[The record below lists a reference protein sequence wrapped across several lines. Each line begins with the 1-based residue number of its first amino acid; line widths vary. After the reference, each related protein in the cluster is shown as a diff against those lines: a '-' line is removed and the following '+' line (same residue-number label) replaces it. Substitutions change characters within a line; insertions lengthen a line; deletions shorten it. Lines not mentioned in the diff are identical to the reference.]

1 MPPRRSRRP
10 EPTTEVAPASSRPR
24 RSPKTPF
31 SAATGLHKR
40 VTFEREHTRAAR
52 AMALLLERWDW
63 STSPE
68 LLNGVKELAKRYPAL
83 KGHEALA
90 LRAIREYEKLLW
102 AFPALDDEEALLL
115 LVEHGFS
122 HRKALIAR
130 FRSQLPVD
138 SFELYD
144 DATIAA
150 AFREAITRLKARG
163 LDNAGLE
170 RATLR
175 ILRRA

>member
-10 EPTTEVAPASSRPR
+10 EPTAEVAHPSSRPG
-24 RSPKTPF
+24 RSPKSPF
-31 SAATGLHKR
+31 AAATGLHKR
-40 VTFEREHTRAAR
+40 ITFEREHTRATR
-52 AMALLLERWDW
+52 ALQLLLERWDA
-63 STSPE
+63 SPQ
-68 LLNGVKELAKRYPAL
+68 LLSGLKELAKRLPAL
-83 KGHEALA
+83 KEAQALA
-90 LRAIREYEKLLW
+90 SRAVREHEKLLW

-138 SFELYD
+138 SFTLTD
-144 DATIAA
+144 DARIAA

-175 ILRRA
+175 ILRSRA